1 MKQEIAITF
10 GYLRDIIAI
19 KFLMLAMK
27 IMHDENAK
35 TTIALVNHQIFSSA
49 LKGNQK

>member
-1 MKQEIAITF
+1 MKQEIVTTF

-19 KFLMLAMK
+19 KLLMAAMK

-35 TTIALVNHQIFSSA
+35 TTIALINHQIFSNTM
-49 LKGNQK
+49 KGNQK